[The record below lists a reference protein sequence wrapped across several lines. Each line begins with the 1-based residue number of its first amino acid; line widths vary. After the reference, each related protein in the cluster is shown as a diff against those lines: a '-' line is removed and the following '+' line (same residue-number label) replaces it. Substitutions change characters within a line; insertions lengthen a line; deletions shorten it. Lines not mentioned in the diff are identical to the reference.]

1 MANDIDNNFLVSGVS
16 SDALIAT
23 DYSDGAHFQVMKLAF
38 GNSGEATRVE
48 SSSGLPVNILNSSL
62 SVAVTSMPSTAVTG
76 SVAISNPS
84 VAVTGSNFGIRAL
97 TGGDPTAA
105 TAAPS
110 ADFVRVVGYSGGW
123 AVGVTATNFGIR
135 ALTAGNITSGV
146 TQAGADYVRVVGAS
160 GAYPIAVMGTS
171 FNIRGLSASID
182 FVSIGNTL
190 NIVSGNTS
198 PYDGPAVVVNG
209 LQTRLL
215 RASTGGIPFTSSA
228 GLVGAINTLE
238 DTVRVVGLSG
248 AYPVYSV
255 AMGKTGNVPIALK
268 VDNDGNLFVNLA
280 SGTIGITA
288 SITGFTL
295 GAIQISGVS
304 LANVA
309 VSKLQALQVHG
320 YTGTDVFPISV
331 TPFSGA
337 TFNTRYLSNATDSVG
352 ISGTVGI
359 TGTIAITGA
368 VTNTN
373 LDAMTF
379 AVVDTNKALRV
390 TDVASTAT
398 AASVSTVAT
407 EIAKLTTAFGNAS
420 LLDGTNV
427 NVSVTKII
435 QPTGITSAKISVTAT
450 TTAATN
456 LASFALQ
463 SGVHF
468 KSDLVN
474 TTSTI
479 YIGTNAGVTNGTG
492 YPLYNGD
499 QLFIETDNTNK
510 IWISSTQAGSTLYYI
525 GT

>member
-23 DYSDGAHFQVMKLAF
+23 DYSSGAHFQVMKLAY
-38 GNSGEATRVE
+38 GDSTTATRVD
-48 SSSGLPVNILNSSL
+48 SNNALPVSITNNSLPVS
-62 SVAVTSMPSTAVTG
+62 VTSMPTTTVNGT
-76 SVAISNPS
+76 VAISSS
-84 VAVTGSNFGIRAL
+84 VAVTGTAFGIRALTGGSPTAATAGSESDFVRVLGHSGAYPIAVMGTAFGIRAL
-97 TGGDPTAA
+97 TGGDPIAA
-105 TAAPS
+105 TAGS
-110 ADFVRVVGYSGGW
+110 ASDFVRVLGH
-123 AVGVTATNFGIR
+123 
-135 ALTAGNITSGV
+135 
-146 TQAGADYVRVVGAS
+146 S

-182 FVSIGNTL
+182 FVSIGNTVG
-190 NIVSGNTS
+190 IKSGNTS
-198 PYDGPAVVVNG
+198 PYDSTIVVANG

-215 RASTGGIPFTSSA
+215 RASTGGIPYQTEA
-228 GLVGAINTLE
+228 TLNTAISTTLE

-255 AMGKTGNVPIALK
+255 AMGKSGNVPIALK

-280 SGTIGITA
+280 SGTVGITA

-295 GAIQISGVS
+295 GDIKISGVCLGS
-304 LANVA
+304 IA
-309 VSKLQALQVHG
+309 VSNRNALQVQG
-320 YTGTDVFPISV
+320 YTGSDVFPISV

-337 TFNTRYLSNATDSVG
+337 TFNTRYLSSTND
-352 ISGTVGI
+352 TVGI

-379 AVVDTNKALRV
+379 ADVSNNKALRV
-390 TDVASTAT
+390 ADAASTAT
-398 AASVSTVAT
+398 AGSVSTVAT

-435 QPTGITSAKISVTAT
+435 QPTGITSAKISVPAT
-450 TTAATN
+450 TSAATN
-456 LASFALQ
+456 LPSFALQ